1 MYDEQAIKQI
11 ITRAFEIQN
20 EASHADRSTPSGAE
34 LSMEEIEQVARESG
48 LSTEYV
54 RQAALE
60 LEGIPNDEPLLL
72 DTGNNYEVEL
82 LGFAKGQMDSKAW
95 AEVRSMLEY
104 HFDTPGKI
112 LRRPD
117 GIKWKAQPRGI
128 FKFMEFQKSPT
139 VEIESSANKTTIR
152 IKQNLKTYNKLQ
164 YPAYAALALAIF
176 ILGIT
181 ADQNSEIIP
190 VILAIAGSLGVSK
203 LFFNWCKKKKKQA
216 KERLK
221 DLMIHFQTIITRRY
235 SASTEQQSSQK
246 EIFMEPDDLKSDPQQ
261 EAAFDKSVKTKSH

>member
-1 MYDEQAIKQI
+1 MYDEQDIKQI
-11 ITRAFEIQN
+11 INRAFEIQN
-20 EASHADRSTPSGAE
+20 KASLSDQPNPSGAE
-34 LSMEEIEQVARESG
+34 LSLEEIEEIARESG

-60 LEGIPNDEPLLL
+60 LEGISNDEPLLL
-72 DTGNNYEVEL
+72 DMGANFEVEV
-82 LGFAKGQMDSKAW
+82 LGYARGKMDSKSW
-95 AEVRSMLEY
+95 AEIRSMLEY
-104 HFDTPGKI
+104 HFDTPGNI

-128 FKFMEFQKSPT
+128 FKFMEIQKSPT
-139 VEIESSANKTTIR
+139 VEIESSGNKTTIR

-181 ADQNSEIIP
+181 ADQNPEIIP

-216 KERLK
+216 RERLK

-235 SASTEQQSSQK
+235 SVSSERKSSQK
-246 EIFMEPDDLKSDPQQ
+246 DIFIELDDQESEKQQ
-261 EAAFDKSVKTKSH
+261 EDTFDKSVKTK